1 MAEFSPQAAAE
12 LNQFLAR
19 GRIGPP
25 PEAVAW
31 LRPYVRLIGN
41 DQPFIGDEIVVE
53 WQGDLGRRGR
63 RQWLV
68 IGGHRLGV
76 LLSGRLQIQVGQAPF
91 VIALV
96 DDAGGE
102 VARCEVRP
110 RARVPTLAVI
120 APQTIERGERAAVE
134 WGGDYLARVVV
145 RIDSPGELPQSIDAG
160 VAGRISLED
169 LAVGEHRFTVIGIG
183 IHHAADPAAF
193 VERVVVVAVVAPR
206 PRIVAVAERRVTLGE
221 PWVIEYRAEE
231 ATDTTLTFEGQEA
244 HVPLTD
250 RIVLHP
256 SACGRSA
263 ARLVAN
269 GPGGQKVL
277 DLVLDVVAPPVD
289 IRGPRRVAV
298 QFGESVAVPYAVRNA
313 QSVSI
318 RPLDRPWNDE
328 FDAPAQGRIE
338 IDEVTQGER
347 VLITA
352 VAMDGMSHREVVVV
366 EVGPPGAMV
375 DVREELSLLYS
386 FDWRSVVGGI

>member
-31 LRPYVRLIGN
+31 LRPYVRVVGN
-41 DQPFIGDEIVVE
+41 ERPFIGDEIAVE

-68 IGGHRLGV
+68 IGGRRQGV
-76 LLSGRLQIQVGQAPF
+76 LLSGRLQVQVGPAPF
-91 VIALV
+91 VITLV

-110 RARVPTLAVI
+110 RARIPTLALR
-120 APQTIERGERAAVE
+120 APQAVERGERAAVE
-134 WGGDYLARVVV
+134 WSGSHLARVVV
-145 RIDSPGELPQSIDAG
+145 RIDSPGQAQRSIDAG
-160 VAGRISLED
+160 GEGRIGLED

-183 IHHAADPAAF
+183 IHQDADPAAT
-193 VERVVVVAVVAPR
+193 VERVAVVAVVAPR
-206 PRIVAVAERRVTLGE
+206 PRIVAEAERRVTLGE

-231 ATDTTLTFEGQEA
+231 ATEVTLTFEGQEA
-244 HVPLTD
+244 PVPLTD
-250 RIVLHP
+250 RIALHP
-256 SACGRSA
+256 SACGRLA

-277 DLVLDVVAPPVD
+277 DLALDVVAPPVD
-289 IRGPRRVAV
+289 IRVPHRVAV
-298 QFGESVAVPYAVRNA
+298 QFGESVAIPYAVRNA
-313 QSVSI
+313 QSVCI
-318 RPLDRPWNDE
+318 RPLDRPWNGE
-328 FDAPAQGRIE
+328 VDAPARGRIE
-338 IDEVTQGER
+338 INDVTQGER

-352 VAMDGMSHREVVVV
+352 VAMDGMPQRDVVVV
-366 EVGPPGAMV
+366 EVGPPGAMA
-375 DVREELSLLYS
+375 DVGEELSLIHR
-386 FDWRSVVGGI
+386 FDWRSAVGGV